1 MRLAALLACAPLA
14 APLAAEPISASAYNL
29 LLEPYAL
36 IVDAGTERGIFVGH
50 GLEPRWITRE
60 KRAVNA
66 SDLKDLLAQGTGVG
80 LSSPSEIFLART
92 QGLRVKVV
100 AGFVGDTQVRI
111 YAKTDGPL
119 KTPRDLDG
127 RTLAPTSLAV
137 QRQVG
142 YLSRA
147 YGIRAQAAPFGTLE
161 SAIAALRAGKADGI
175 ITAEARVLALVESG
189 ELRLLVRAADYR

>member
-36 IVDAGTERGIFVGH
+36 IVDAGTERGIFVAH

-80 LSSPSEIFLART
+80 LSSPSEIFFRT
-92 QGLRVKVV
+92 R
-100 AGFVGDTQVRI
+100 
-111 YAKTDGPL
+111 
-119 KTPRDLDG
+119 
-127 RTLAPTSLAV
+127 S
-137 QRQVG
+137 
-142 YLSRA
+142 
-147 YGIRAQAAPFGTLE
+147 E
-161 SAIAALRAGKADGI
+161 SASSTTTVPSPPFATNSRGGDA
-175 ITAEARVLALVESG
+175 TNPMP
-189 ELRLLVRAADYR
+189 